1 MSCIISCLH
10 VVVTGFGHLWIE
22 SASFQGNF
30 DSIDLWLRA
39 VALAFAAA
47 HVGGKTV
54 NVPNSTIQK
63 DGFYVNSSS
72 RYDGR
77 NTVNSGRACVHCDN
91 CAGRYYNQEA
101 RIA

>member
-1 MSCIISCLH
+1 LAAR
-10 VVVTGFGHLWIE
+10 F
-22 SASFQGNF
+22 
-30 DSIDLWLRA
+30 
-39 VALAFAAA
+39 ALAFAAA

-54 NVPNSTIQK
+54 NAQFNNSTIQK

-77 NTVNSGRACVHCDN
+77 NAVNSGRDCVHCDD

>member
-1 MSCIISCLH
+1 MP
-10 VVVTGFGHLWIE
+10 
-22 SASFQGNF
+22 
-30 DSIDLWLRA
+30 
-39 VALAFAAA
+39 AA
-47 HVGGKTV
+47 KPLTF
-54 NVPNSTIQK
+54 PTQQFKK

-77 NTVNSGRACVHCDN
+77 ACVHCDD